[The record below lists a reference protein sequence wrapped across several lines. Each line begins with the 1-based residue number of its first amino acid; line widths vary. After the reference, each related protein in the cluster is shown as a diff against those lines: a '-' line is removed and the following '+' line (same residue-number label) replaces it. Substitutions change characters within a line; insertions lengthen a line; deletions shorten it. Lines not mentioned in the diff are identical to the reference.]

1 MIPMCHNA
9 VRPPPPPYKNTSSCA
24 RLTPHAVNLALQE
37 IAKKVVSQSKYAPQG
52 TRGCGSPF
60 THYVFGVEEG
70 VYEATCNDNLLTIV
84 QIESQEGLDNVEAI
98 AAVEGVGSS
107 SAVAFDLY
115 ASMIVNRASG
125 GVVWG
130 LTDSLFV
137 GPFDLAKS
145 MDVEFG
151 GDAHQAAVARILK
164 ATKAA
169 GKVASI
175 FCASSFTVS
184 FPHALSR

>member
-1 MIPMCHNA
+1 M
-9 VRPPPPPYKNTSSCA
+9 
-24 RLTPHAVNLALQE
+24 
-37 IAKKVVSQSKYAPQG
+37 
-52 TRGCGSPF
+52 
-60 THYVFGVEEG
+60 
-70 VYEATCNDNLLTIV
+70 TIV

-107 SAVAFDLY
+107 FAVAFDLY
-115 ASMIVNRASG
+115 APKIADQASG

-130 LTDSLFV
+130 LSDSLFV

-175 FCASSFTVS
+175 FCASS
-184 FPHALSR
+184 LSQSPFLTP